1 MHAVQGF
8 LSLREKLPQNFM
20 AENNTH
26 FITAHDWNQIKL
38 GDFSVA
44 GGTDSLGGVQADDQ
58 IWRAEP
64 GCTHVPRL
72 SEDGGKAGLTRT
84 VTWNTS
90 SLAVYLD

>member
-1 MHAVQGF
+1 MIETKFSWGIF
-8 LSLREKLPQNFM
+8 LLR
-20 AENNTH
+20 
-26 FITAHDWNQIKL
+26 
-38 GDFSVA
+38 